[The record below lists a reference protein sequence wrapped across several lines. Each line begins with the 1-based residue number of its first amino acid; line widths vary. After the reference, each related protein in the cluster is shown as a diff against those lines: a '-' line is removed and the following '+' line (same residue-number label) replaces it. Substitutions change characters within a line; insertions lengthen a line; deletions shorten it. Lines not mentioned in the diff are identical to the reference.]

1 MKRYDNPDKTLWSAL
16 TERVTADDAVIESRV
31 LAILERVRTQ
41 GDKALVELSLEIDK
55 VDLSLGIEVNA
66 DEIAQAGEC
75 VSEQLKQAI
84 EQAYENIYAFH
95 KVQEFKSHF
104 MLSLIYDHTRG
115 IFYDGCYRRGSGW
128 ATVRHSGT
136 SPLEEGNDLYG

>member
-104 MLSLIYDHTRG
+104 MLSLTYYQTKVG
-115 IFYDGCYRRGSGW
+115 I
-128 ATVRHSGT
+128 
-136 SPLEEGNDLYG
+136 L